1 LQLSIARAESMSAD
15 RACAILRYAMDD
27 VLRSGLKPGMVV
39 MPDPSKRADVVLNR
53 PQGHS
58 SMSGV
63 TGQAGVV
70 QSGDEAL
77 ASLME
82 EMKEIMGAPVFKDTP
97 LQSVAR
103 RFWMALNDAQKSQQ
117 KNEERLEQNLGK
129 LKGDYLLARAVCLLV
144 FVFNCVVA
152 LLWIALRE
160 HVTTTLCRVVRTL
173 LVETTAR

>member
-1 LQLSIARAESMSAD
+1 
-15 RACAILRYAMDD
+15 
-27 VLRSGLKPGMVV
+27 
-39 MPDPSKRADVVLNR
+39 
-53 PQGHS
+53 
-58 SMSGV
+58 MSGV

-129 LKGDYLLARAVCLLV
+129 LKGDYLLARAVRYITFSCCAELNCARVALRGNLV
-144 FVFNCVVA
+144 FETDCGA
-152 LLWIALRE
+152 L
-160 HVTTTLCRVVRTL
+160 TL
-173 LVETTAR
+173 LSVWYFRCTGMGGTAEPVQGSSGRLQGKVCETKESGNCERRGLYGPGTEL